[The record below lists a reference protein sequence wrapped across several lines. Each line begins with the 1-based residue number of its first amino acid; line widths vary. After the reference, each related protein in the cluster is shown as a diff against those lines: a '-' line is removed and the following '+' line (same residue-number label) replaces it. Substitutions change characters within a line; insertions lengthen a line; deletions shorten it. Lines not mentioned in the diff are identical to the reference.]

1 MAFVRK
7 TYEKPWN
14 DINYQKDVNNSFGHG
29 WTTFNYL
36 EEKTETDLDTQ
47 FLAYTSQL
55 DRCLFDK
62 NFSTA
67 ADCGA
72 GSGRSTSRLL
82 PHFSLIYALEPSEGA
97 INVLKK
103 KFSSK
108 SQIQILQETVG
119 DNSIPDG
126 SLDFAMSLGVL
137 HHIPNTG
144 EAIKKIYSKLKPG
157 GLFLCYLYYK
167 LDDKPFN
174 YRLLFRVAHVS
185 RWVICYL
192 PFGWRMRISKLIA
205 ILVYLPFARISRFYA
220 SKGKDVSNIPLHHYA
235 DIPFVMLQNDALDR
249 FGTRLEQRFSKKEIS
264 KMLGNAGFELSTLKF
279 SDLEPFW
286 TFSVKKP

>member
-1 MAFVRK
+1 MK
-7 TYEKPWN
+7 KPWN
-14 DINYQKDVNNSFGHG
+14 DINYHKDVINSFGHE
-29 WTTFNYL
+29 WATFNYL
-36 EEKTETDLDTQ
+36 DEKTETDLDTQ

-55 DRCLFDK
+55 NWSLFDK

-67 ADCGA
+67 ADFGA
-72 GSGRSTSRLL
+72 GSGRWTSRLMS
-82 PHFSLIYALEPSEGA
+82 HFSLIYALEPSDGA
-97 INVLKK
+97 INVLKT

-119 DNSIPDG
+119 DNSIPDE

-167 LDDKPFN
+167 LDDKPFS

-192 PFGWRMRISKLIA
+192 PFAWRMRISKLIA
-205 ILVYLPFARISRFYA
+205 ILVYLPLARISRFYA
-220 SKGKDVSNIPLHHYA
+220 SKGRDVSNIPLHHYA
-235 DIPFVMLQNDALDR
+235 DMPFIMLQNDALDR
-249 FGTRLEQRFSKKEIS
+249 FGTRLEQRFTKKDIE
-264 KMLGNAGFELSTLKF
+264 KMLSVAEFKLSTLKF
-279 SDLEPFW
+279 SEVEPYW
-286 TFSVKKP
+286 TFIVKK